1 MRLINKLRYWYHDF
15 KKSIFTI
22 RGTGNKITKS
32 KNTVLFVN
40 WDIEGN
46 NNLIEF
52 GNCYLKDVTI
62 KIRGNN
68 HQIKIGDEVY
78 MYGGIL
84 WIEDEQNAIIID
96 KNTSI
101 QSAHLAVTETGRKIN
116 IGKNCMLAEDII
128 IRTGDSHPIFDIETK
143 NIINGGKDVYIG
155 DHVWIGTRAQI
166 LKGVTIENDS
176 IIGAGSIVVQKV
188 EKNTIVAGNPAKIVK
203 TSINWN
209 SHRAV

>member
-62 KIRGNN
+62 KIRGN
-68 HQIKIGDEVY
+68 
-78 MYGGIL
+78 
-84 WIEDEQNAIIID
+84 W
-96 KNTSI
+96 
-101 QSAHLAVTETGRKIN
+101 
-116 IGKNCMLAEDII
+116 
-128 IRTGDSHPIFDIETK
+128 
-143 NIINGGKDVYIG
+143 
-155 DHVWIGTRAQI
+155 
-166 LKGVTIENDS
+166 
-176 IIGAGSIVVQKV
+176 QKLH
-188 EKNTIVAGNPAKIVK
+188 A
-203 TSINWN
+203 SRRYY
-209 SHRAV
+209 H